1 MTKHMPTK
9 HMCVSNLH
17 TAFSGDSNM
26 YNVSFQA
33 NKHLA
38 EENEELNAQ
47 LLAQAV
53 REGRHMLQEGS
64 SLAEELDHM
73 TKEEVLKIYIEGQH
87 VFHSI
92 LVI

>member
-1 MTKHMPTK
+1 
-9 HMCVSNLH
+9 MCPNKPGLSCQLGNNKLQMQKFHRLTLYYKVPLLL
-17 TAFSGDSNM
+17 
-26 YNVSFQA
+26 QA

-53 REGRHMLQEGS
+53 KEGRHMLQEGN

-73 TKEEVLKIYIEGQH
+73 TKEEVT
-87 VFHSI
+87 
-92 LVI
+92 